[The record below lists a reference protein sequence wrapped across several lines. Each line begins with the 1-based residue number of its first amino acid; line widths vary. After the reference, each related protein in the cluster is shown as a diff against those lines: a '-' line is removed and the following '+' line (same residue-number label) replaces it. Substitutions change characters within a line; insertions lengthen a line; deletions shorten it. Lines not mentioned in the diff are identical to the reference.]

1 MERKLVFTGDGSHSL
16 FVPEINE
23 HYHSSFGALNES
35 RHVFI
40 EAGLHFL
47 LAEKS
52 TIHVLEIGFGTGLNA
67 LLTCLE
73 AKNHNIG
80 YTAIEAYPLSFDTI
94 QKLNYP
100 TLLKDENAGRVF
112 RELHKSEWEQPCNI
126 TAQFVLTKKKVFL
139 EEAEFCPQSFHLIYF
154 DAFAPEVQPELWTG
168 SIFQRL
174 FGWLAPGGV
183 LVTYSSKGAV
193 KQNLR
198 SAGFTIERLAGPP
211 GKRHILRAKKV

>member
-1 MERKLVFTGDGSHSL
+1 MEQKLVITGDGSHSL

-23 HYHSSFGALNES
+23 HYHSSFGAMNES

-40 EAGLHFL
+40 EAGLRFL

-52 TIHVLEIGFGTGLNA
+52 TIHVLEVGFGTGLNA

-73 AKNHNIG
+73 AKNHNIN

-94 QKLNYP
+94 QQLNYP
-100 TLLKDENAGRVF
+100 DLLNDENAGRIF
-112 RELHKSEWEQPCNI
+112 RELHLAKWEQPCNI
-126 TAQFVLTKKKVFL
+126 TEQLVLTKKNVFL
-139 EEAEFCPQSFHLIYF
+139 EEAQFSPQYFHLIYF
-154 DAFAPEVQPELWTG
+154 DAFAPDVQPELWTG

-174 FGWLAPGGV
+174 YGWLAPGGI